1 MDGSGT
7 NMCKAVN
14 IEGCAVKATFCSMV
28 CVGDSDDSD
37 TEGGLGN
44 VERVVMRPPGHSG
57 KAKQGHL
64 CFDASFETGNLGRV
78 DFITEN
84 EYDLFIRPD
93 TSNPRVRF
101 WFHFSVENVRKKQR
115 IIFNVV
121 NLSKSRNLFQQGM
134 APVVRSTNRPK
145 WLRLPS
151 SQVYYYRSPE
161 HSNKVVLSFAFVFD
175 NEEES
180 FYFALTFPYSYTRCM
195 TVLRRI
201 ANDYPDIV
209 TMKSHCQTISKRDL
223 PVIEICQTT
232 SSTAFTSIATATT
245 TTTTTTTTT
254 ITTASTAT
262 SIANVMTEEDSQSR
276 TNDDLAEAGTQP
288 QIGPSEMKRHSIAI
302 LGRTHAGDSSIS
314 FVMQGILEFLSSSHK
329 IAQDLREHLDFHIF
343 PMLNPDGVFLGNA
356 RTTLLGMDL
365 NRCWN
370 LDNPYIVET
379 QTIKKYILQLSE
391 NSTLDFIMDFFG
403 NTTLTGMFV
412 QGNASDSVYRFER
425 HIVLPKLMAQNCP
438 DFETANVMYNDD
450 PEKAGTARRF
460 FWSTIGGETNVYSV
474 EVSQHGFSLEDGTI
488 QPYSE
493 EDYLIHGRRIMRSLW
508 EYYKVTGVI
517 KNNISALEL
526 SGRTDA
532 CSESTKE
539 LGFSLIRLRNIS
551 EQRQIFSSLESLS
564 SDSSLGSNKDDLTK
578 EAVLHSKTDLKDD
591 DNGSSECNQRLM
603 FNENIRLRDISS
615 WKEDYER
622 NEGLDSHRICPKS
635 NTSRMLSED
644 FRVTHVPRLA
654 VIGKPLTTGHESS
667 DLAFSPENGPNMEQI
682 ERESLRP
689 NSRTGMQ
696 SNMGPQ
702 DGFMQISSL
711 GVGKGTDSLT
721 VPSEEYNLNLGQL
734 QYKSVGGGGKVVTTF
749 KGSNFKKPTTPT
761 ENRAHHL
768 DIYIKPISLQKA
780 ERTDMVQAEQKPVLN
795 RKRSKKRKKPSSKA
809 FHPDIIVS
817 DTQ

>member
-84 EYDLFIRPD
+84 EYDLFSKPFFFFFSVRLVVRDSKSLLIFHECPFKPTLKHKQSLCHLVPVRPD

-201 ANDYPDIV
+201 ANDYPDI
-209 TMKSHCQTISKRDL
+209 
-223 PVIEICQTT
+223 
-232 SSTAFTSIATATT
+232 
-245 TTTTTTTTT
+245 
-254 ITTASTAT
+254 
-262 SIANVMTEEDSQSR
+262 
-276 TNDDLAEAGTQP
+276 
-288 QIGPSEMKRHSIAI
+288 MKRHSIAI